1 MGARKEI
8 MVASTSKPYAA
19 PSRPAFGGRDSGPSY
34 GQVLHD
40 IRNAGMISTT
50 TTMEVSPTAA
60 NEYLCVIRAE
70 VIMPSLREGDPVRT
84 YSGMGVAYPRK
95 NGTNVIHG
103 VSNPAF
109 YMHIAE
115 SRAKKRAWMDALGR
129 GDGLEENIRD
139 EVFAERSAGQREAV
153 PALTA
158 KVAEIWVM
166 PDDAARRI
174 ASLTSYSF
182 EEAKAFSRE
191 MASQVVRQIKEASQN
206 TET

>member
-70 VIMPSLREGDPVRT
+70 VVMPSLREEIRFARTPAWEWHILARTVR
-84 YSGMGVAYPRK
+84 M
-95 NGTNVIHG
+95 
-103 VSNPAF
+103 
-109 YMHIAE
+109 
-115 SRAKKRAWMDALGR
+115 
-129 GDGLEENIRD
+129 
-139 EVFAERSAGQREAV
+139 
-153 PALTA
+153 
-158 KVAEIWVM
+158 
-166 PDDAARRI
+166 
-174 ASLTSYSF
+174 
-182 EEAKAFSRE
+182 
-191 MASQVVRQIKEASQN
+191 
-206 TET
+206 

>member
-1 MGARKEI
+1 
-8 MVASTSKPYAA
+8 
-19 PSRPAFGGRDSGPSY
+19 
-34 GQVLHD
+34 
-40 IRNAGMISTT
+40 
-50 TTMEVSPTAA
+50 
-60 NEYLCVIRAE
+60 
-70 VIMPSLREGDPVRT
+70 
-84 YSGMGVAYPRK
+84 
-95 NGTNVIHG
+95 VIHG

-129 GDGLEENIRD
+129 GDGLEENIRE
-139 EVFAERSAGQREAV
+139 EVFAERSAGQRETV

-191 MASQVVRQIKEASQN
+191 MAAQVVRQIKEASQN